1 MKYVF
6 VNGRVAIIVRYWV
19 QKGAATDGGARVEL
33 RRVDHVPGRDD
44 RPGTAGLRIGSVGDG
59 GIWRADLFMVLS
71 EPGRPVFHFHPNFE
85 DGDVGERYELP
96 ELDEDPRRWIADQ
109 LDDITGLLQ
118 RSGAGE
124 LAPSVDLY
132 EHRQAMPHIMSAVD
146 SCLARVPAAIGL
158 SYAAA
163 HGAATA

>member
-1 MKYVF
+1 M
-6 VNGRVAIIVRYWV
+6 
-19 QKGAATDGGARVEL
+19 
-33 RRVDHVPGRDD
+33 
-44 RPGTAGLRIGSVGDG
+44 GDG

-71 EPGRPVFHFHPNFE
+71 EPGRPVFHFHPKFE

-109 LDDITGLLQ
+109 LVDITGLLQ
-118 RSGAGE
+118 RSGAGD

-132 EHRQAMPHIMSAVD
+132 EHRQAMPHIMSAID

-158 SYAAA
+158 SYAAT
-163 HGAATA
+163 HGAATWNLPPRLTPGREARLWLGQGAGEVLLAADL